1 MLILLTQRCKQDKQE
16 GYRLY
21 NLMTHTGNIGWSI
34 YIDILYSPYS
44 KMVTYC
50 SKKKEKKKEKG
61 GKTDAW
67 MRSVRVGT
75 TPCHITALQ
84 L

>member
-1 MLILLTQRCKQDKQE
+1 
-16 GYRLY
+16 
-21 NLMTHTGNIGWSI
+21 MTHTGNIGWSI

-44 KMVTYC
+44 KMATYC
-50 SKKKEKKKEKG
+50 NKNKQKKD

-67 MRSVRVGT
+67 MRSVGVGT
-75 TPCHITALQ
+75 TPCHITALH